1 MMVLRR
7 RWLSEADFAV
17 MLGLGQVLPGPN
29 IVNVAVAVGSRFHG
43 VGGAAAAIAG
53 LLLAPMVIV
62 LLLASFYGHYRQLPL
77 VQNAA
82 WPGFRRRW
90 PDSGDGLR
98 LLARIER
105 KLWCGL
111 VAALTFCALGIWQL
125 PLLWALLLLAPVA
138 IGLAWRDRPK
148 EGA

>member
-62 LLLASFYGHYRQLPL
+62 LLLASFMAITASCRWCRTCCMAWLP
-77 VQNAA
+77 
-82 WPGFRRRW
+82 P
-90 PDSGDGLR
+90 P
-98 LLARIER
+98 LA
-105 KLWCGL
+105 
-111 VAALTFCALGIWQL
+111 
-125 PLLWALLLLAPVA
+125 
-138 IGLAWRDRPK
+138 
-148 EGA
+148 